1 MIARLICTY
10 TTWAGRC
17 LVNLVSGRYVL
28 EAWIVGQG
36 WYVGIE
42 KGENQ
47 QPKYHPAP
55 GNRGMP

>member
-42 KGENQ
+42 KGEN
-47 QPKYHPAP
+47 
-55 GNRGMP
+55 